1 MEQSELLRRMWGR
14 VDLCRRLAITTT
26 DPHTAN
32 ALIQMANE
40 GDADIR
46 RLMAD
51 RDMSASLIPPTPGAR
66 RVRQAS
72 R

>member
-14 VDLCRRLAITTT
+14 VDLCRPLAITTT

-40 GDADIR
+40 GEADIR
-46 RLMAD
+46 RLMTD
-51 RDMSASLIPPTPGAR
+51 GEISASLIPPTPGAR